1 MKKILKS
8 LKRKNV
14 KARVYKAIISSGI
27 FAGILLGALTGCTS
41 TLQEDIFDSTE
52 ASALMLGAISEYE
65 EKFIVYDA
73 EYTMKGKIESSG
85 ISELHTNIENKLS
98 QTHEPALLAHLQ
110 AMDGLL
116 YYMENKTKRAQDF
129 YKEAKTNQS
138 DDIYV
143 LLLGIRL
150 EKTTENSLA
159 KMEEI
164 LSYDGKNG
172 TIMLEKG
179 KLLYKKNQYDKAV
192 AALDNAFLIFDGE
205 KKPKYREV
213 YKPFRDN
220 VWKLYSA
227 GIDDSVLNGSLKSA
241 DLAKPLTKDLMLKIT
256 MENTKLLEDF
266 TGGGKISNAELTKKL
281 TSYGVFS
288 AAIDKNNSQNTAFA
302 ITNSNAISRIMAA
315 RYIWNLYVKAKGKP
329 EMLTRYSTRYAKM
342 ANPKS
347 PIKDVDIKNPDFDAV
362 LGVVETEL
370 MELPDGKSF
379 QPDNILTGV
388 DFLAIIKKVE

>member
-1 MKKILKS
+1 MKS
-8 LKRKNV
+8 LKKNNV
-14 KARVYKAIISSGI
+14 KSTVIKAIISGSI
-27 FAGILLGALTGCTS
+27 FTGILLGTLAGCTS

-52 ASALMLGAISEYE
+52 ASAVMLGAISEYE

-116 YYMENKTKRAQDF
+116 YYMENKTKKAQDF
-129 YKEAKTNQS
+129 YKEAKGNQS

-241 DLAKPLTKDLMLKIT
+241 DLAKPLTKDVMLKLTI
-256 MENTKLLEDF
+256 ENTKLLEDF

-281 TSYGVFS
+281 TTYGVFS

-342 ANPKS
+342 TNPKS
-347 PIKDVDIKNPDFDAV
+347 PIKDVDLKNPDFDAV

-379 QPDNILTGV
+379 RPDNIMTGL

>member
-1 MKKILKS
+1 MKS
-8 LKRKNV
+8 LKKNNV
-14 KARVYKAIISSGI
+14 KSTVIKAFISGGI
-27 FAGILLGALTGCTS
+27 FTSILLGALTGCTS

-52 ASALMLGAISEYE
+52 ASAVMLGAISEYE

-116 YYMENKTKRAQDF
+116 YYMENKTKKAQDF
-129 YKEAKTNQS
+129 YKEAKGNQS

-241 DLAKPLTKDLMLKIT
+241 DLAKPLTKDVMLKLTI
-256 MENTKLLEDF
+256 ENTKLLEDF

-281 TSYGVFS
+281 TTYGVFS

-302 ITNSNAISRIMAA
+302 ITNSNAIS
-315 RYIWNLYVKAKGKP
+315 
-329 EMLTRYSTRYAKM
+329 
-342 ANPKS
+342 
-347 PIKDVDIKNPDFDAV
+347 
-362 LGVVETEL
+362 
-370 MELPDGKSF
+370 
-379 QPDNILTGV
+379 
-388 DFLAIIKKVE
+388 

>member
-1 MKKILKS
+1 MKKIIKKS
-8 LKRKNV
+8 F
-14 KARVYKAIISSGI
+14 II
-27 FAGILLGALTGCTS
+27 AGIAFCFMAANFTGCTS
-41 TLQEDIFDSTE
+41 TLQEDIFDTTE
-52 ASALMLGAISEYE
+52 ASAVMLGAISEYE

-85 ISELHTNIENKLS
+85 LPELHLNIENKLS

-116 YYMENKTKRAQDF
+116 YYMENKTKKAQDF

-150 EKTTENSLA
+150 EKNTDSSLA
-159 KMEEI
+159 KTEEI

-179 KLLYKKNQYDKAV
+179 KMLYKKNQYDKAV
-192 AALDNAFLIFDGE
+192 AALDTAFLIFDSE
-205 KKPKYREV
+205 KKPKYRKV
-213 YKPFRDN
+213 YTPFRDN

-241 DLAKPLTKDLMLKIT
+241 DLAKPLTKDVMLKIT

-266 TGGGKISNAELTKKL
+266 TGGGKISNVELTKKL
-281 TSYGVFS
+281 TAYGVFS
-288 AAIDKNNSQNTAFA
+288 AATDKDNAANTAFT
-302 ITNSNAISRIMAA
+302 ITNANAISRIMAA
-315 RYIWNLYVKAKGKP
+315 RYIWNLYVKSKGKP
-329 EMLTRYSTRYAKM
+329 ELLTRYSTRYAKM
-342 ANPKS
+342 TNPKS
-347 PIKDVDIKNPDFDAV
+347 PIKDVGLKNPDFDAV
-362 LGVVETEL
+362 MGVVENEL
-370 MELPDGKSF
+370 MDLPDGKSF

-388 DFLAIIKKVE
+388 DFLAIIKKVD

>member
-1 MKKILKS
+1 MKS
-8 LKRKNV
+8 LKKNNV
-14 KARVYKAIISSGI
+14 KSTVIKAIISGGI
-27 FAGILLGALTGCTS
+27 FTGILLGALTGCTS

-52 ASALMLGAISEYE
+52 ASAVMLGAISEYE

-116 YYMENKTKRAQDF
+116 YYMENKTKKAQDF
-129 YKEAKTNQS
+129 YKEAKGNQS

-192 AALDNAFLIFDGE
+192 AALDNAFLIFDAE

-241 DLAKPLTKDLMLKIT
+241 DLAKPLTKNVMLKLTI
-256 MENTKLLEDF
+256 ENTKLLEDF

-281 TSYGVFS
+281 TTYGVFS

-342 ANPKS
+342 TNPKS
-347 PIKDVDIKNPDFDAV
+347 PIKDVDLKNPDFDAV

-379 QPDNILTGV
+379 RPDNIMTGL

>member
-8 LKRKNV
+8 LMRKNV
-14 KARVYKAIISSGI
+14 KARLYKAIISGVI
-27 FAGILLGALTGCTS
+27 FADLLLGALSSCTS

-129 YKEAKTNQS
+129 YKEAKSNQS

-241 DLAKPLTKDLMLKIT
+241 DLAKPLTKDVMLKIT

-266 TGGGKISNAELTKKL
+266 TGGGKITNAELTKKL

-329 EMLTRYSTRYAKM
+329 EMLTRYSSRYAKM
-342 ANPKS
+342 TNPKS

-379 QPDNILTGV
+379 HPDNILTGV

>member
-1 MKKILKS
+1 MKS
-8 LKRKNV
+8 VMMKNV
-14 KARVYKAIISSGI
+14 KAKVLTAFISGTI
-27 FAGILLGALTGCTS
+27 FTSLLLAGLTACTS

-52 ASALMLGAISEYE
+52 ASAVMLGAISEYE

-85 ISELHTNIENKLS
+85 VSELHLNIENKLS

-150 EKTTENSLA
+150 EKTTESSLA

-179 KLLYKKNQYDKAV
+179 KMLYKKNQYDKAV
-192 AALDNAFLIFDGE
+192 AALDNAFLIFDSE

-241 DLAKPLTKDLMLKIT
+241 DLAKPLTKDIMLKIT
-256 MENTKLLEDF
+256 IENTKLLEDF

-281 TSYGVFS
+281 TTYGVFS

-329 EMLTRYSTRYAKM
+329 EMLTRYSTRYGKM
-342 ANPKS
+342 TNPKS
-347 PIKDVDIKNPDFDAV
+347 PIKDVDVKNPDFDAV

-379 QPDNILTGV
+379 HPDNIMTGL
-388 DFLAIIKKVE
+388 DFLSIIKKVE

>member
-1 MKKILKS
+1 MKS
-8 LKRKNV
+8 LKKNNV
-14 KARVYKAIISSGI
+14 KSTVIKAIISGGI
-27 FAGILLGALTGCTS
+27 FTGILLGALTGCTS

-52 ASALMLGAISEYE
+52 ASAVMLGAISEYE

-116 YYMENKTKRAQDF
+116 YYMENKTKKAQDF
-129 YKEAKTNQS
+129 YKEAKGNQS

-192 AALDNAFLIFDGE
+192 AALDNAFLIFDAE

-241 DLAKPLTKDLMLKIT
+241 DLAKPLTKDVMLKLTI
-256 MENTKLLEDF
+256 ENTKLLEDF

-281 TSYGVFS
+281 TTYGVFS

-342 ANPKS
+342 TNPKS
-347 PIKDVDIKNPDFDAV
+347 PIKDVDLKNPDFDAV

-379 QPDNILTGV
+379 RPDNIMTGL

>member
-1 MKKILKS
+1 MKS
-8 LKRKNV
+8 LKKNNV
-14 KARVYKAIISSGI
+14 KSTVIKAIISGGI
-27 FAGILLGALTGCTS
+27 FTGILLGALTGCTS

-52 ASALMLGAISEYE
+52 ASAVMLGAISEYE

-116 YYMENKTKRAQDF
+116 YYMENKTKKAQDF
-129 YKEAKTNQS
+129 YKEAKGNQS

-150 EKTTENSLA
+150 EKTTETSLA

-213 YKPFRDN
+213 YNPFRDN

-241 DLAKPLTKDLMLKIT
+241 DLAKPLTKDVMLKLTI
-256 MENTKLLEDF
+256 ENTKLLEDF

-281 TSYGVFS
+281 TTYGVFS

-342 ANPKS
+342 TNPKS
-347 PIKDVDIKNPDFDAV
+347 PIKDVDLKNPDFDAV

-379 QPDNILTGV
+379 HPDNIMTGL

>member
-1 MKKILKS
+1 MKS
-8 LKRKNV
+8 LKKNNV
-14 KARVYKAIISSGI
+14 KSTVIKAIISGGI
-27 FAGILLGALTGCTS
+27 FTGILLGALTGCTS

-52 ASALMLGAISEYE
+52 ASAVMLGAISEYE

-116 YYMENKTKRAQDF
+116 YYMENKTKKAQDF
-129 YKEAKTNQS
+129 YKEAKGNQS

-192 AALDNAFLIFDGE
+192 AALDNAFLIFDAE

-241 DLAKPLTKDLMLKIT
+241 DLAKPLTKDVMLKLTI
-256 MENTKLLEDF
+256 ENTKLLEDF

-281 TSYGVFS
+281 TTYGVFS

-342 ANPKS
+342 TNSKS
-347 PIKDVDIKNPDFDAV
+347 PIKDVDLKNPDFDAV

-379 QPDNILTGV
+379 RPDNIMTGL

>member
-1 MKKILKS
+1 MKS
-8 LKRKNV
+8 LKKNNV
-14 KARVYKAIISSGI
+14 KSTVIKAIISGSI
-27 FAGILLGALTGCTS
+27 FTGILLGALAGCTS

-52 ASALMLGAISEYE
+52 ASAVMLGAISEYE

-116 YYMENKTKRAQDF
+116 YYMENKTKKAQDF
-129 YKEAKTNQS
+129 YKEAKGNQS

-150 EKTTENSLA
+150 EKTTETSLA

-241 DLAKPLTKDLMLKIT
+241 DLAKPLTKDVMLKLTI
-256 MENTKLLEDF
+256 ENTKLLEDF

-281 TSYGVFS
+281 TTYGVFS

-342 ANPKS
+342 TNPKS
-347 PIKDVDIKNPDFDAV
+347 PIKDVDLKNPDFDAV

-379 QPDNILTGV
+379 RPDNIMTGL

>member
-8 LKRKNV
+8 LMKKNV
-14 KARVYKAIISSGI
+14 KARLYKAIITGSI
-27 FAGILLGALTGCTS
+27 FAGLLLGAFTGCTS

-129 YKEAKTNQS
+129 YKEAKSNQS

-150 EKTTENSLA
+150 EKTTETSLA

-241 DLAKPLTKDLMLKIT
+241 DLAKPLTKDVMLKIT

-266 TGGGKISNAELTKKL
+266 TGGGKITNAELTKKL

-329 EMLTRYSTRYAKM
+329 EMLTRYSSRYAKM
-342 ANPKS
+342 TNPKS

-379 QPDNILTGV
+379 HPDNILTGV